1 MSTVMSRL
9 PQTLAS
15 MSTIL
20 AILTSCSEGEIF
32 SIDPIVSSGAVL
44 QQQSLLTISA
54 RATPGTHIKITT
66 DWDFSVTSSTG
77 VDSTWHAEIR
87 TPAADTLTHQLT
99 ISSPNLDHFVSN
111 ILIGEVW
118 LTADQTGTSPLPH
131 SFMATSDTQD
141 SSAVNLDWLDDNLVR
156 IFQMEPGISSE
167 PTSFAEGKWVRL
179 SEGCRNTLNLT
190 AACLAK
196 VLRDS
201 LNIPVGVISVS
212 NGGSPCRAWVSPE
225 LDTGNETLNEAS
237 EWESKHNDLNDWLS
251 TLPTI
256 NTSNPDGTDA
266 LPTTSVFDEVINN
279 CPPDIS
285 EWHTLTLPGLWE
297 HQGLAGFDGLIWL
310 IKEVKLPRECARHNA
325 KLYIGNLADND
336 LTYVNHTLVGS
347 KSDTSSWSEPGVYNI
362 PRSTLKTRTTIAI
375 RLNGHHTSA
384 GIFGP
389 TDGTSMRLEI
399 PDINFSTDISGQ
411 WAYVAAAKFSTDNNK
426 LYLLGVPD
434 NRYMVEFRGYDS
446 RPNTHRG
453 VVYNK
458 MLTPLRGIPFAG
470 ATCHFGEADM
480 NKHTF
485 AESFTEEAQ
494 RFVTTLRLVA
504 NKEKLPVIFNQP
516 PPPPQD
522 KNNSSSL
529 VRTSLVTAANKAGA
543 DVYVVSLADLGTKS
557 EFNSMPRRQVEE
569 GWRDARTI
577 LATVYGHSSPDN
589 ATSPLPRFATTDLQV
604 VNIEFAHAHKLSIN
618 VDLPSAF
625 EIAGEDSVFFPAKA
639 LASGNWVTMFSH
651 MVLEPRFARYAWSD
665 TVMPTLSGDGGMP
678 APAFC
683 LRCQKTDEK

>member
-9 PQTLAS
+9 PKTLAS
-15 MSTIL
+15 MAASI

-44 QQQSLLTISA
+44 QQQSLVTISG

-66 DWDFSVTSSTG
+66 DWDFSVTTSTA

-99 ISSPNLDHFVSN
+99 ISSPTLDHFVSN

-118 LTADQTGTSPLPH
+118 LTADQTGTPTHPK
-131 SFMATSDTQD
+131 SFADTSAPQD
-141 SSAVNLDWLDDNLVR
+141 SSAANIDWLDDNLVR
-156 IFQMEPGISSE
+156 IFQMEQGIASE
-167 PTSFAEGKWVRL
+167 PAPFADGKWARL
-179 SEGCRNTLNLT
+179 SDESRNTINLT

-201 LNIPVGVISVS
+201 LKIPVGVISVT
-212 NGGSPCRAWVSPE
+212 NGGSPCKAWVSPE
-225 LDTGNETLNEAS
+225 LDTNNETLKEAT
-237 EWESKHNDLNDWLS
+237 EWESKHDDLNDWLS

-266 LPTTSVFDEVINN
+266 LPTTSVFDEVINT
-279 CPPDIS
+279 CMPDIS

-310 IKEVKLPRECARHNA
+310 IKEIKLPRECARHNA
-325 KLYIGNLADND
+325 KLYIGDLADND
-336 LTYVNHTLVGS
+336 LTYVNKTLVGS
-347 KSDTSSWSEPGVYNI
+347 KSDANSWDEPGVYNI
-362 PRSTLKTRTTIAI
+362 PRSTLKAHTTIAI

-389 TDGTSMRLEI
+389 TDGTDMRIEI
-399 PDINFSTDISGQ
+399 PDINFSTNISGQ
-411 WAYVAAAKFSTDNNK
+411 WAYVAAAKFSTDNKK

-434 NRYMVEFRGYDS
+434 NRYMVEFHGYDS

-458 MLTPLRGIPFAG
+458 MLAPLRGIPFAG

-480 NKHTF
+480 KKHTF
-485 AESFTEEAQ
+485 AENLTEEVQ

-516 PPPPQD
+516 PPQD
-522 KNNSSSL
+522 KNSYSSL

-543 DVYVVSLADLGTKS
+543 GVYVVSLADLGSKS

-577 LATVYGHSSPDN
+577 LSTVYGHSSPDN

-604 VNIEFAHAHKLSIN
+604 VNVEFAHTRKLNIN
-618 VDLPSAF
+618 IDLPSAF

-683 LRCQKTDEK
+683 LRCQTTDEK